1 MRETSA
7 QPIIHIH
14 EQSQFRC
21 VHRTMSGRG
30 HGNPLQCS
38 CLENPH
44 RQRSL
49 VGYSPRGRKES
60 DTTGQLTTYSAA
72 ILYVL
77 FHTSFFH
84 LSGSHVN
91 TSAHGDLPPSST
103 TVCY

>member
-49 VGYSPRGRKES
+49 VGYSPCGHKES
-60 DTTGQLTTYSAA
+60 NTTERLST
-72 ILYVL
+72 LYDVRH
-77 FHTSFFH
+77 FQISFDSDF
-84 LSGSHVN
+84 
-91 TSAHGDLPPSST
+91 
-103 TVCY
+103 